1 MANNVDPYYFSLCR
15 IEQEAAHEISFL
27 SSNSLKL
34 DALMQA
40 MSYDKIS
47 ANDYLKLLK
56 MNYAKYDKM
65 DRTKEKRYCLVKM
78 QMVADAKV
86 HRYKRNQFKMVNFSN
101 PIRDEFLSLFEQRI
115 KALRWMEESKIKK
128 FLVIDVCIY
137 ILVLLAFVYGLHISI
152 LFSVA
157 IGLFIFFGTYLLFYY
172 RILDQ
177 LVVDELEKDLDLL
190 DPLFQEV
197 EVSRKSSTRMSL
209 FSKMKK

>member
-1 MANNVDPYYFSLCR
+1 MANNIDPYYFSLCR
-15 IEQEAAHEISFL
+15 IEAEAAHEISFL

-47 ANDYLKLLK
+47 ANDYLKLLE

-65 DRTKEKRYCLVKM
+65 DRMKEKRYCLVKM

-86 HRYKRNQFKMVNFSN
+86 HRYKRSQFKMVNFSN
-101 PIRDEFLSLFEQRI
+101 PIRDEFLPLFEQRI
-115 KALRWMEESKIKK
+115 KALRRMEESKIKK
-128 FLVIDVCIY
+128 FLIIDVCVY

-157 IGLFIFFGTYLLFYY
+157 IGLVIFFGTYLLFYY

-177 LVVDELEKDLDLL
+177 LVADELEKDLDLL

-197 EVSRKSSTRMSL
+197 EVSRKSAVRMSL

>member
-101 PIRDEFLSLFEQRI
+101 PIRDEFLPLFEQRI